1 MLDQQL
7 VGGFPG
13 SANASGLAVGESDS
27 VNGVGVLM
35 IENENVVVASTGRD
49 GKFAG
54 LIGVGFE
61 NGSLRNECG
70 TYLMRTWF
78 EFRCDVVVGRRADW

>member
-1 MLDQQL
+1 
-7 VGGFPG
+7 
-13 SANASGLAVGESDS
+13 LAVGESNS

-35 IENENVVVASTGRD
+35 IQDENVVVSSTGRD
-49 GKFAG
+49 GKFAS

-61 NGSLRNECG
+61 RGSLRNKCG

-78 EFRCDVVVGRRADW
+78 EFRCNVVVGRGADC